1 MKTNNINRGNNLTFS
16 FPTSAIWLWLS
27 IVAALLAI
35 AGSIISLSVKSIYAG
50 LTSAF
55 LPQALAQDIANLA
68 IVSPLWLIL
77 ASLALRGS
85 LRAYLLWLGVLT
97 FTVYNYVIYT
107 FSVPFGSLFLLW
119 VAVLGMCIYS
129 LIGGVTAV
137 DHKVVA
143 SSFASRRAIQV
154 VAWFLIVTGVLF
166 SFLWLSEDIPA
177 LLSNTRPQSLVDMA
191 LPTHPVHIL
200 DLGFFLPAVIAT
212 GVMLIRRKSLAY
224 TLAPSFIIFLILTGI
239 PILITPVVQSV
250 RGETAAWGVV
260 VPIGTLTVLLSALLI
275 WLLST
280 IRTHEKSAYQ

>member
-68 IVSPLWLIL
+68 IVSQLWIIL
-77 ASLALRGS
+77 ASLALSGS

-119 VAVLGMCIYS
+119 VAVFGMCIYS
-129 LIGGVTAV
+129 LIGGVTV
-137 DHKVVA
+137 IDHK
-143 SSFASRRAIQV
+143 
-154 VAWFLIVTGVLF
+154 
-166 SFLWLSEDIPA
+166 
-177 LLSNTRPQSLVDMA
+177 
-191 LPTHPVHIL
+191 
-200 DLGFFLPAVIAT
+200 AV
-212 GVMLIRRKSLAY
+212 
-224 TLAPSFIIFLILTGI
+224 
-239 PILITPVVQSV
+239 
-250 RGETAAWGVV
+250 
-260 VPIGTLTVLLSALLI
+260 
-275 WLLST
+275 
-280 IRTHEKSAYQ
+280 